1 MDETSAPRL
10 VGARV
15 KRLEDPRLITG
26 RGLFVD
32 DVAPPHMVHAAF
44 LRSPHAHARI
54 RSIDT
59 RKALEEPGVL
69 AVRVGADLAPRINP
83 IRVGGKLPGQRVI
96 ESPPLAADKVCFVG
110 DPVAVVVAEDRYLAE
125 DAVDLIAVEY
135 EVLPAVVDYEKAAE
149 TDAPVIH
156 PSIGSNV
163 YFQAQLETGDVEQAF
178 REAEL
183 VVRETFR
190 QHRYC
195 HVPMETRG
203 IVADW
208 HETSGVLTVWHSTQ
222 GPHLL
227 ATYLANI
234 LRLPTDRI
242 RVIAQ
247 DVGGGFGQKINL
259 YREDVVVVLLAVEL
273 GQPVKWIE
281 DRRENL
287 FTASQA
293 REETVRVEAAVSK
306 DGSLLGLKAHIIND
320 IGAYGLYPIP
330 SENWASL
337 VMNHLPGPYKL
348 ANYRR
353 EITCVVTNKGSLGPY
368 RAPFAVESW
377 VRESLMDAIAKAV
390 GLDPLEVR
398 LRNCIREEDLPYS
411 SPGGLQYHEV
421 TPLETLEKIVEG
433 AQYGRMR
440 EEQQEARKQGRY
452 VGIGFG
458 MFIEPTA
465 HGSAYYARRGR
476 KMGGYESATVRV
488 EPSGKVKV
496 FVGVSP
502 HGQGHETTF
511 AQIAADEL
519 GIPLED
525 ITVHHGD
532 TYADPF
538 GTGTFASR
546 SAVIGGGAVIRAT
559 RDMRDTVLR
568 IAAHMLEANAEDLE
582 IRNRVISVR
591 GAPSKNVPFATVAF
605 TAYFDPTAL
614 PQDMEAGLEVT
625 RRYEP
630 PPITFSNG
638 AHLAQVDV
646 DVETGQVKV
655 LGYWACEDCG
665 VMINPM
671 VVEGQIQ
678 GGVAQGLGGL
688 LLEHMYYNED
698 GQPLTGNFMNYL
710 LPTALDVPD
719 VRFEHLETPSS
730 SLGGFKGMG
739 EGGVLGA
746 IPALSNAIA
755 DALSPFGVKI
765 RQQPLT
771 PDRILRLIGV
781 IGR

>member
-1 MDETSAPRL
+1 
-10 VGARV
+10 
-15 KRLEDPRLITG
+15 
-26 RGLFVD
+26 
-32 DVAPPHMVHAAF
+32 
-44 LRSPHAHARI
+44 
-54 RSIDT
+54 
-59 RKALEEPGVL
+59 
-69 AVRVGADLAPRINP
+69 
-83 IRVGGKLPGQRVI
+83 
-96 ESPPLAADKVCFVG
+96 
-110 DPVAVVVAEDRYLAE
+110 
-125 DAVDLIAVEY
+125 
-135 EVLPAVVDYEKAAE
+135 
-149 TDAPVIH
+149 
-156 PSIGSNV
+156 
-163 YFQAQLETGDVEQAF
+163 
-178 REAEL
+178 
-183 VVRETFR
+183 
-190 QHRYC
+190 
-195 HVPMETRG
+195 
-203 IVADW
+203 
-208 HETSGVLTVWHSTQ
+208 
-222 GPHLL
+222 
-227 ATYLANI
+227 
-234 LRLPTDRI
+234 
-242 RVIAQ
+242 
-247 DVGGGFGQKINL
+247 
-259 YREDVVVVLLAVEL
+259 
-273 GQPVKWIE
+273 
-281 DRRENL
+281 
-287 FTASQA
+287 
-293 REETVRVEAAVSK
+293 
-306 DGSLLGLKAHIIND
+306 
-320 IGAYGLYPIP
+320 
-330 SENWASL
+330 
-337 VMNHLPGPYKL
+337 
-348 ANYRR
+348 
-353 EITCVVTNKGSLGPY
+353 
-368 RAPFAVESW
+368 
-377 VRESLMDAIAKAV
+377 
-390 GLDPLEVR
+390 
-398 LRNCIREEDLPYS
+398 
-411 SPGGLQYHEV
+411 
-421 TPLETLEKIVEG
+421 
-433 AQYGRMR
+433 
-440 EEQQEARKQGRY
+440 
-452 VGIGFG
+452 
-458 MFIEPTA
+458 
-465 HGSAYYARRGR
+465 
-476 KMGGYESATVRV
+476 VRV

-546 SAVIGGGAVIRAT
+546 SAVIGGGAVIKAT
-559 RDMRDTVLR
+559 RDVRDRVLR

-698 GQPLTGNFMNYL
+698 GQPLTGSFMNYL

-771 PDRILRLIGV
+771 PDRVLRLIGV